1 MADMAPFDWIAAEL
15 ATLDEQGLRRQRR
28 RIRPLSGGKCQIE
41 ERVLWNFAANDY
53 LGLADDPR
61 LAQAAQQAIQDSGLG
76 ARASPLVTGRT
87 EWHVALEQALAEF
100 KQTEAAVL
108 FPTGYAANL
117 GTIPTLAGRED
128 VVFCDRLNHASLID
142 GCRLSQARL
151 RIYPHCDLQTLRREL
166 TKSHNFRR
174 RLIVTDSLFSMDGDQ
189 APLQALADLAEEF
202 QAILLVD
209 EAHATGV
216 YGATGSGLLEAQGV
230 QSNRVVA
237 VGTLSKGI
245 GVQGGFVAGSQELVD
260 WLWNSAR
267 TQVFSTALAIPICAA
282 AVAALKIIQTE
293 PERRQRLLRSAE
305 QVRDALTRQGWEIP
319 RQGQFVPATTNEIQL
334 PQDLH
339 SPGGSES
346 PGVQTAPSP
355 IIPVIVGDA
364 LHTMELATRLE
375 QQGILVAAIRPPT
388 VPRGTARLRISL
400 SDAHQ
405 PTGIHA
411 LLQAMQTVRSS
422 LRPDSLR
429 TSG

>member
-1 MADMAPFDWIAAEL
+1 MASFDWIAAEL
-15 ATLDEQGLRRQRR
+15 ATLDKQDLRRQRR
-28 RIRPLSGGKCQIE
+28 QIRPLPGGKCRIE
-41 ERVLWNFAANDY
+41 ERVLWNFATNDY

-61 LAQAAQQAIQDSGLG
+61 LAHAAQQAIQESGLG

-87 EWHVALEQALAEF
+87 RWHVALERALAEF
-100 KQTEAAVL
+100 KQAEAAVL

-117 GTIPTLAGRED
+117 GTIPALAGRED

-151 RIYPHCDLQTLRREL
+151 RVYPHCDLQVLRREL
-166 TKSHNFRR
+166 AKAHSFRR

-189 APLQALADLAEEF
+189 APLPALANLAEEF

-216 YGATGSGLLEAQGV
+216 YGPMGTGLLEAQNV
-230 QSNRVVA
+230 QSDRIVA

-245 GVQGGFVAGSQELVD
+245 GIQGGFVAGSQELVD

-267 TQVFSTALAIPICAA
+267 TQVFSTALAIPLCAA

-293 PERRQRLLRSAE
+293 PERRQRLLHSAE
-305 QVRDALTRQGWEIP
+305 LVRETLTRQGWEIP
-319 RQGQFVPATTNEIQL
+319 RQSQGVPAGTHETPPPSSLLDSRRSEF
-334 PQDLH
+334 
-339 SPGGSES
+339 PGG
-346 PGVQTAPSP
+346 QTAPSP

-364 LHTMELATRLE
+364 LRTVKLATRLE

-400 SDAHQ
+400 GAQHHSD
-405 PTGIHA
+405 GIDA
-411 LLQAMQTVRSS
+411 LLQAMQRIGPS
-422 LRPDSLR
+422 PQ
-429 TSG
+429 